1 MIQTV
6 VKRDGRVVG
15 FNEEKIIAAIRRAML
30 HTALGEDMEL
40 ASTIADRIAYRGAEQ
55 MTVEKIQD
63 NVEIELMKSR
73 RKDVAQ
79 LYIAYRVLHVRQ
91 KREIFFWK
99 LSKRNPTTLPEKTQ
113 I

>member
-40 ASTIADRIAYRGAEQ
+40 ASTIADRIAYRGAEK
-55 MTVEKIQD
+55 MWHSYISL
-63 NVEIELMKSR
+63 IETSG
-73 RKDVAQ
+73 
-79 LYIAYRVLHVRQ
+79 VLHVRQ